1 MIPIKFFIDLMTAT
15 GQTTQTEIAKQL
27 KITKS
32 SYTQYLNSN
41 FASILRFISIAD
53 ICGFSVHLVNKKKN
67 MNLNMTKMLKES
79 ELKDDE

>member
-15 GQTTQTEIAKQL
+15 GQTTQTEIAKKL

-41 FASILRFISIAD
+41 FASLLRFISIAD
-53 ICGFSVHLVNKKKN
+53 ICGFSVHLVNKNKN
-67 MNLNMTKMLKES
+67 MNIDITKMIKES
-79 ELKDDE
+79 ELKQEE